1 MMEFS
6 TQQTNFNI
14 NILDNEQNRRIE
26 WRFVLM
32 TDDEVDHLIETEE
45 NAKTKN
51 KRLVQDIV
59 ILVFNRSL

>member
-1 MMEFS
+1 M
-6 TQQTNFNI
+6 
-14 NILDNEQNRRIE
+14 NRTGGK
-26 WRFVLM
+26 VCS
-32 TDDEVDHLIETEE
+32 DDDDDDDVDHMIETEE